1 MSQVIGDPGPRQKK
15 RGKMASSAA
24 MPPGSLRVPGS
35 EELVEVHSI
44 PCKTTYSG
52 PALVSSYFTPEA
64 EGETLKASFRGRAL
78 RGSRV
83 PLPAGFSGIARCA
96 SSECF
101 PLKQIITPLSV
112 LSLPAPSASLY
123 SVLTELPP
131 GPRLHMIVRLLFPS
145 PPAPTVFVSTEGQ
158 GSGTR
163 QWYTLTQRCL
173 RRVCCQVPQRRCAR
187 PVQGRAARGS
197 EAVRLF
203 DLLEPRHGA
212 PQQRRGPPDPR
223 VARPFQGA
231 ARNHSQEW
239 LTMMVIE
246 AAEMAGVM
254 RETRAGLVEPAVA
267 VC

>member
-1 MSQVIGDPGPRQKK
+1 M
-15 RGKMASSAA
+15 AA

-52 PALVSSYFTPEA
+52 PALVSSYFSPEA

-83 PLPAGFSGIARCA
+83 PLPEGFSGLHAA
-96 SSECF
+96 P
-101 PLKQIITPLSV
+101 PLNVFLRNESLLSILFLPPL
-112 LSLPAPSASLY
+112 SASLY
-123 SVLTELPP
+123 SAPAELPLLGP
-131 GPRLHMIVRLLFPS
+131 IAEGMVCAGPRPLFPCHLL
-145 PPAPTVFVSTEGQ
+145 PPLSSCRPRRAEAAALANGAA
-158 GSGTR
+158 
-163 QWYTLTQRCL
+163 LMQRCL
-173 RRVCCQVPQRRCAR
+173 RRVCRQIPQRRCAR

-197 EAVRLF
+197 EAVRLV
-203 DLLEPRHGA
+203 DLLEPRHGT

-239 LTMMVIE
+239 LTMMAIE
-246 AAEMAGVM
+246 AAELSGRGV
-254 RETRAGLVEPAVA
+254 RNPALGDTRGCS
-267 VC
+267 VCS

>member
-1 MSQVIGDPGPRQKK
+1 MQKVMRVSAPRAKK

-96 SSECF
+96 SSECL
-101 PLKQIITPLSV
+101 PLKQIFTPLSV

-145 PPAPTVFVSTEGQ
+145 PPASTVFVSTEGQ

-212 PQQRRGPPDPR
+212 PQQRPGPPDPR

-246 AAEMAGVM
+246 AAEMAGAM
-254 RETRAGLVEPAVA
+254 REIGAGLGEPAVA
-267 VC
+267 VR